1 MLYKSV
7 PKVVD
12 HNKDNSKNMYF
23 SLLLRYQ
30 VPLVSSDRSSC
41 SDDGLLYIQQR
52 QRQQLFQIFTQSL
65 DTIDVTSVTLS
76 PLNSINAI
84 DVTRYY

>member
-52 QRQQLFQIFTQSL
+52 RQQLFQIFTQSIGV
-65 DTIDVTSVTLS
+65 IDVSL
-76 PLNSINAI
+76 
-84 DVTRYY
+84 